1 MASPAPA
8 PETLMTSLY
17 RLPDEYP
24 WKNSLILLAECLAQR
39 LRQARAPEGS
49 QPDPNLEQ
57 LLRACPYFVAHSPYY
72 YHPDQPARVAKNLIT
87 YTNTKGGAGTQTG
100 NWSLVLSRVKACEAL
115 HHLPGPAQL
124 LVVLALAPHLR
135 PGFLDQLLLEVLP
148 EGGELPEFGAVRGT
162 QCRSLLPTGDTALFL
177 LCGTNL
183 LAQRQV
189 RTTVFGSDHPLVR
202 SGLLALAEVP
212 AGEPRFSGRL
222 VLEARALE
230 RLLTGRAQ
238 SPRPG
243 SDFPAQRLSTKL
255 DWADLVLPAAT
266 RALVDD
272 VTQWVQHRDALRK
285 AWGLGRHLKPGYRA
299 LFYGPPGTGKS
310 LTAALLGKHTGR
322 EVYRVDLSM
331 VTSKYIGE
339 TEKNLGRLFDQ
350 AHAQGWILFFDEAEA
365 LFGKRTETTSAHDR
379 FANQEVA
386 YLLQKVEEY
395 DGLVVLA
402 SNLKG
407 NLDPAFAR
415 RFQAMVPFAL
425 PSPTER
431 PSLWERTLPPRPRW
445 AEELRPELLA
455 ARYEL
460 SGASILNVVQFAIL
474 RALGRADKGI
484 ALNDLTEGI
493 RLEYQKEGKLL

>member
-1 MASPAPA
+1 MASPTAY
-8 PETLMTSLY
+8 PENLLSSLR
-17 RLPDEYP
+17 RLPDDYP
-24 WKNSLILLAECLAQR
+24 WRDSLILLAECLAQR
-39 LRQARAPEGS
+39 LRQACDPSGS
-49 QPDPNLEQ
+49 YPDQSLEQ
-57 LLRACPYFVAHSPYY
+57 VLHDCPYFRERPANSLIAHADKRGWRGIKRGHWSF
-72 YHPDQPARVAKNLIT
+72 VF
-87 YTNTKGGAGTQTG
+87 AGVT
-100 NWSLVLSRVKACEAL
+100 ACEAL
-115 HHLPGPAQL
+115 HRLPGPAQL

-135 PGFLDQLLLEVLP
+135 PGFLDQLLQETLP
-148 EGGELPEFGAVRGT
+148 EGSELPEFGGVRGT

-177 LCGTNL
+177 LSGPNL
-183 LAQRQV
+183 LAQRRV
-189 RTTVFGSDHPLVR
+189 RTTVFGTDHPLLR
-202 SGLLALAEVP
+202 SGLLSLAEVP

-222 VLEARALE
+222 VLEARSLE
-230 RLLTGRAQ
+230 CLLTGRAQ
-238 SPRPG
+238 SSRPG
-243 SDFPAQRLSTKL
+243 ADFPAQRLTTKL
-255 DWADLVLPAAT
+255 DWSDLVLPAAT

-285 AWGLGRHLKPGYRA
+285 SWGLGRHLKPGYRA

-415 RFQAMVPFAL
+415 RFQAMVPFSL
-425 PSPTER
+425 PTPAER
-431 PSLWERTLPPRPRW
+431 LSLWERTLPERARW
-445 AEELRPELLA
+445 AEDLRPDQLA
-455 ARYEL
+455 TRYEL

-474 RALGRADKGI
+474 RALGRDDKSI
-484 ALNDLTEGI
+484 APPDLTEGI

>member
-1 MASPAPA
+1 MASPAPSPQSL
-8 PETLMTSLY
+8 PESLH
-17 RLPDEYP
+17 RLPNEYP
-24 WKNSLILLAECLAQR
+24 WRSSLLLLADCLAQR
-39 LRQARAPEGS
+39 LQHVRAPDS
-49 QPDPNLEQ
+49 PDANQSLE
-57 LLRACPYFVAHSPYY
+57 LLIRNSPY
-72 YHPDQPARVAKNLIT
+72 ARELAGRGQHLIRT
-87 YTNTKGGAGTQTG
+87 PKRKQNQGIKKGVWALPLT
-100 NWSLVLSRVKACEAL
+100 RVKASADL
-115 HHLPGPAQL
+115 HQLPGPAQM
-124 LVVLALAPHLR
+124 VVLLALAPHLC
-135 PGFLDQLLLEVLP
+135 PGFLDQLLLEQLP
-148 EGGELPEFGAVRGT
+148 DGGDLPAFGAVRGT
-162 QCRSLLPTGDTALFL
+162 QSRSLLPTGDTALFL

-183 LAQRQV
+183 QAQTTV
-189 RTTVFGSDHPLVR
+189 RTTVFGPDRPLAR

-222 VLEARALE
+222 VLEAHALE
-230 RLLTGRAQ
+230 RLLTGHTAGP
-238 SPRPG
+238 SAPG
-243 SDFPAQRLSTKL
+243 GDFPAQRLTTQL
-255 DWADLVLPAAT
+255 DWNDLVLPPAT
-266 RALVDD
+266 RTLVED
-272 VTQWVQHRDALRK
+272 VNHWVLHHETLRK

-310 LTAALLGKHTGR
+310 LTATLLGKYTGR
-322 EVYRVDLSM
+322 EVYRVDLSQ

-365 LFGKRTETTSAHDR
+365 LFGKRTETNNAHDR

-415 RFQAMVPFAL
+415 RFQAMVPFSL
-425 PSPTER
+425 PTPTER
-431 PSLWERTLPPRPRW
+431 LSLWQRTLPTSERL
-445 AEELRPELLA
+445 ADDVRPEQLA

-460 SGASILNVVQFAIL
+460 SGAAILNVVQFAIL
-474 RALGRADKGI
+474 RTLGRGPKDNQRLTLA
-484 ALNDLTEGI
+484 DLTEGI